1 MTVMKLAL
9 AAVPAV
15 WLLAVTAVP
24 EAAQSKSVNDGVFT
38 DAQVARGEAA
48 YKKDCNSCHGQG
60 LEGDGFAPALSGA
73 EFMGNWNGTTVGDLY
88 DRIRISMP
96 PGNPASVPAQA
107 KADIVAFMLKANKY
121 PTGSSE
127 LTPETLKDI
136 KIDLPK

>member
-121 PTGSSE
+121 PAGSSE